1 MTLRSSAQA
10 DNSSFLTVVVADH
23 GTTRT
28 ITPMGELDVSSVP
41 EARAAL
47 DAAMADGYEIVVLDL
62 GQTTFMDTSGVHLVL
77 DVSTQA
83 KFRAARF
90 VLLPG
95 PPAVQ
100 RVFELCGFSGLLP
113 GPAVSHQDAG

>member
-47 DAAMADGYEIVVLDL
+47 DAAIADGYEVVVLDL
-62 GQTTFMDTSGVHLVL
+62 GQTTFMDTTGVHLVL

-83 KFRAARF
+83 KVRSTRF
-90 VLLPG
+90 VVLPG

-100 RVFELCGFSGLLP
+100 RVFELCGFSGMLA
-113 GPAVSHQDAG
+113 GPVLAHPDGG